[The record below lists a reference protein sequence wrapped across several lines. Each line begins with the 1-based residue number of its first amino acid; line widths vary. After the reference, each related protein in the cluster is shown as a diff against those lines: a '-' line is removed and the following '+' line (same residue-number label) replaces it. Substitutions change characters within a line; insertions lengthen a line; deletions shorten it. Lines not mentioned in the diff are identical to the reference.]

1 VNWRIRLAFWI
12 AGPREIAEAAS
23 LEIVSESR
31 RLALEEAALI
41 CDDAH
46 AHLIHNDVE
55 GRIKDALEYAAAS
68 IRYRAAYKELFKQT
82 LKGRAHG

>member
-23 LEIVSESR
+23 LEIISESR
-31 RLALEEAALI
+31 KLALEEAALI

-46 AHLIHNDVE
+46 AYLIHNGVE
-55 GRIKDALEYAAAS
+55 GRVKDALEYAAAS
-68 IRYRAAYKELFKQT
+68 IRYRAAHKELFKQT
-82 LKGRAHG
+82 LKERVGG